1 MSLPRTLLALVLLA
15 PAAAAADLTTLDGKK
30 LTGEI
35 VGISGNELTFKSPAG
50 EEKLLV
56 TTINSVVVGPAPRGL
71 ETGKKYTTVELI
83 DGTLFRC
90 SEISIKGDSAEL
102 KLLNT
107 APAGPMPANPRTLSV
122 PLRPAL
128 YAVNREAGDLKLDQD
143 FRGLVRG
150 RGRYDQFVFKKKVT
164 GDQGKEI
171 EALDSQPG
179 TFGSG
184 DSNGKSIQFTI
195 PSEDPKVPAKE
206 TSLLFTRV
214 AGLIF
219 NQKAETVPP
228 AICKVIDSDGN
239 ELIAAVVA
247 RSAKGYTVTTVAG
260 VKVELDAKEVSKFDF
275 AAGSVKYLSDLD
287 PVGLEESGTDPE
299 HYQKDKNLDKRP
311 IQLFSDPASGKTETY
326 PKGLTLKAKT
336 IITYELKGQYKT
348 FRAIAGV
355 DADKENEATSQVK
368 ITIDDAGGAVNLF
381 KGTVKK
387 GDKPLDLNLNVTNV
401 DRLKITVESDGT
413 MFDTGNQ
420 VSLGNAR
427 VLK

>member
-1 MSLPRTLLALVLLA
+1 MSLPRTLLALVAFA
-15 PAAAAADLTTLDGKK
+15 PAATAADLTTLDGKK

-35 VGISGNELTFKSPAG
+35 VAISGNELTFKSPAG

-83 DGTLFRC
+83 DGSLFRC
-90 SEISIKGDSAEL
+90 SDVTIKGDSAEL
-102 KLLNT
+102 KLLSPGAT
-107 APAGPMPANPRTLSV
+107 GPMPATRTITV
-122 PLRPAL
+122 PMRPAL
-128 YAVNREAGDLKLDQD
+128 YAINREAGNLKLEQD
-143 FRGLVRG
+143 FRNLVRG
-150 RGRYDQFVFKKKVT
+150 RGRYDLWVKKDKSKT
-164 GDQGKEI
+164 DDGKEVDR
-171 EALDSQPG
+171 LDGVPG
-179 TFGSG
+179 TFGAAATDG
-184 DSNGKSIQFTI
+184 TTIQFTL
-195 PSEDPKVPAKE
+195 EGGKE
-206 TSLLFTRV
+206 TALRTTQV
-214 AGLIF
+214 HGLIF
-219 NQKAETVPP
+219 NQKPDSVPP
-228 AICKVIDSDGN
+228 AICKVIDADGN
-239 ELIAAVVA
+239 ELVAAAVA

-311 IQLFSDPASGKTETY
+311 IQLFVDPGAGKTEPF

-336 IITYELKGQYKT
+336 IIIYELKGQYKT
-348 FRAIAGV
+348 FRAVAGV
-355 DADKENEATSQVK
+355 DADKENEAASQVK
-368 ITIDDAGGAVNLF
+368 ITIDDATAGVTLF
-381 KGTVKK
+381 KGAVKK
-387 GDKPLDLNLNVTNV
+387 GDKPVDLNLNITNV

-413 MFDTGNQ
+413 VTDLGNQ

>member
-35 VGISGNELTFKSPAG
+35 VGISGNELTFKSQAG

-90 SEISIKGDSAEL
+90 SEITIKGDSAEL
-102 KLLNT
+102 KLLST
-107 APAGPMPANPRTLSV
+107 APAGPMPANVRTITV

-150 RGRYDQFVFKKKVT
+150 RGRYDLWVKKDKT
-164 GDQGKEI
+164 KTDDGKEI
-171 EALDSQPG
+171 DRLDGVPG
-179 TFGSG
+179 TFGPG
-184 DSNGKSIQFTI
+184 AADGNTIQFTL
-195 PSEDPKVPAKE
+195 EGGKE
-206 TSLLFTRV
+206 TALRMREV
-214 AGLIF
+214 HGLIF
-219 NQKAETVPP
+219 NQKAESVPP
-228 AICKVIDSDGN
+228 AICKVVDADGN
-239 ELIAAVVA
+239 ELVAAAVA
-247 RSAKGYTVTTVAG
+247 RSTKGYTVTTVAG

-311 IQLFSDPASGKTETY
+311 IQLFVDPASGKTETY

-387 GDKPLDLNLNVTNV
+387 GDKPLDLNLNVANV

-413 MFDTGNQ
+413 MFDIGNQ

>member
-1 MSLPRTLLALVLLA
+1 P
-15 PAAAAADLTTLDGKK
+15 
-30 LTGEI
+30 
-35 VGISGNELTFKSPAG
+35 
-50 EEKLLV
+50 
-56 TTINSVVVGPAPRGL
+56 
-71 ETGKKYTTVELI
+71 
-83 DGTLFRC
+83 
-90 SEISIKGDSAEL
+90 
-102 KLLNT
+102 
-107 APAGPMPANPRTLSV
+107 
-122 PLRPAL
+122 
-128 YAVNREAGDLKLDQD
+128 
-143 FRGLVRG
+143 
-150 RGRYDQFVFKKKVT
+150 
-164 GDQGKEI
+164 
-171 EALDSQPG
+171 
-179 TFGSG
+179 
-184 DSNGKSIQFTI
+184 
-195 PSEDPKVPAKE
+195 
-206 TSLLFTRV
+206 
-214 AGLIF
+214 
-219 NQKAETVPP
+219 
-228 AICKVIDSDGN
+228 
-239 ELIAAVVA
+239 
-247 RSAKGYTVTTVAG
+247 KGYTVTTVAG
-260 VKVELDAKEVSKFDF
+260 VKVELDAKDVSKFDF

-368 ITIDDAGGAVNLF
+368 ITIDDAGAAVNLF

-413 MFDTGNQ
+413 MFDIGNQ

>member
-1 MSLPRTLLALVLLA
+1 MSLPRTLLALVAFA

-50 EEKLLV
+50 EEKFLV
-56 TTINSVVVGPAPRGL
+56 TTVNSVVVGPAPRGL

-90 SEISIKGDSAEL
+90 SEITIKGDSAEL
-102 KLLNT
+102 KLLST
-107 APAGPMPANPRTLSV
+107 APAGPAGTAGRTITV

-128 YAVNREAGDLKLDQD
+128 YAINREAGDLKLEQD

-150 RGRYDQFVFKKKVT
+150 RGRYDLWVKKDKARS
-164 GDQGKEI
+164 DDGKEVDR
-171 EALDSQPG
+171 LDGVPG

-184 DSNGKSIQFTI
+184 AADGNTIQFTL
-195 PSEDPKVPAKE
+195 EGGKE
-206 TSLLFTRV
+206 TALRMTQV
-214 AGLIF
+214 HGLIF
-219 NQKAETVPP
+219 NQKVEAVPP
-228 AICKVIDSDGN
+228 AICKVIDADGN
-239 ELIAAVVA
+239 ELVAAAVA
-247 RSAKGYTVTTVAG
+247 RSPKGYAVTTVAG
-260 VKVELDAKEVSKFDF
+260 VKVELDAKQVSKFDF

-287 PVGLEESGTDPE
+287 PVALEESGTDPE

-311 IQLFSDPASGKTETY
+311 IQLFVDPAAGKTETF
-326 PKGLTLKAKT
+326 PKGLTLHAKT

-348 FRAIAGV
+348 FRAVAGV
-355 DADKENEATSQVK
+355 DADKENEAASQVK
-368 ITIDDAGGAVNLF
+368 LTIDDATTGVTLF
-381 KGTVKK
+381 KGVVKK
-387 GDKPLDLNLNVTNV
+387 GDKPVDLNLNITNV

-413 MFDTGNQ
+413 VTDLGNQ
-420 VSLGNAR
+420 LSLGNAR